1 MTVNPIKEMKN
12 GGANIAEQIVSEN
25 YDAIYKY
32 CYWKV
37 GNSEDA
43 QDITQEVFLSF
54 VRNIYTYS
62 DRGKPRAFLYTI
74 AKNLCINW
82 SKKNKPEYLESTKEI
97 IDVYASEKIDKMTD
111 KITLEHIVNQL
122 PQEHQEVI
130 VLRYGHDLKINEIA
144 VITGKSRFSVRYKIK
159 SALATIKSKLN
170 GSDYSDYV
178 EGKLR
183 KCSS

>member
-1 MTVNPIKEMKN
+1 MFVGPIREIKRGE
-12 GGANIAEQIVSEN
+12 ADIAEQIVSEN

-43 QDITQEVFLSF
+43 QDITQEVFLNF
-54 VRNIYTYS
+54 VKNISTYS

-82 SKKNKPEYLESTKEI
+82 SKKSKLEYIDQTKEI
-97 IDVYASEKIDKMTD
+97 IDNSALDKINQVTD
-111 KITLEHIVNQL
+111 RITLEHIIKNL
-122 PQEHQEVI
+122 PKDQQEVI

-144 VITGKSRFSVRYKIK
+144 TITGRTRFSVRYRINLALLSIK
-159 SALATIKSKLN
+159 NKLN
-170 GSDYSDYV
+170 GSDYV
-178 EGKLR
+178 E
-183 KCSS
+183 

>member
-1 MTVNPIKEMKN
+1 MSVNPIREIKS
-12 GGANIAEQIVSEN
+12 GDVDLAEQIVIEN

-43 QDITQEVFLSF
+43 QDITQEVFLNF
-54 VRNIYTYS
+54 VRNINTYS

-82 SKKNKPEYLESTKEI
+82 SKKSKPEYLESKKDL
-97 IDVYASEKIDKMTD
+97 IDVSASEQINQITD
-111 KITLEHIVNQL
+111 KITLKHIIDSL
-122 PQEHQEVI
+122 PKEQQEVI

-144 VITGKSRFSVRYKIK
+144 TITGKSRFNVRYRINL
-159 SALATIKSKLN
+159 ALLTIKSKLS
-170 GSDYSDYV
+170 GSDYI
-178 EGKLR
+178 EEKLR
-183 KCSS
+183 KRFT

>member
-1 MTVNPIKEMKN
+1 MSLNPIREIKS
-12 GGANIAEQIVSEN
+12 GDVDLAEQIVIEH

-43 QDITQEVFLSF
+43 QDITQEVFLNF
-54 VRNIYTYS
+54 VRNINTYS

-82 SKKNKPEYLESTKEI
+82 SKQIKPEYLESTKEL
-97 IDVYASEKIDKMTD
+97 IDVSASEQINQITD
-111 KITLEHIVNQL
+111 KITLEHIIDSL
-122 PQEHQEVI
+122 PKEQQEVI

-144 VITGKSRFSVRYKIK
+144 AIIGKSRFNVRYRINL
-159 SALATIKSKLN
+159 ALLTIKSKLS
-170 GSDYSDYV
+170 GSDYI
-178 EGKLR
+178 EEKLR
-183 KCSS
+183 KRFT